1 MRCCRDCV
9 GFEELVWCDKSAAF
23 PVCVGT
29 SPEKSV
35 RPNRRPS
42 TVRIKVPSAKHRVA
56 NLAQIKA
63 HPALRGVPPNV
74 LVVTRHREGDMGN
87 QAQQRKNR
95 TDESFSQEGDE
106 QCHFGIL

>member
-1 MRCCRDCV
+1 
-9 GFEELVWCDKSAAF
+9 
-23 PVCVGT
+23 VCVGT

-35 RPNRRPS
+35 RPNRRQS
-42 TVRIKVPSAKHRVA
+42 NARIKVPSAKHRVA

-74 LVVTRHREGDMGN
+74 LLVTRHREGDMGN

>member
-1 MRCCRDCV
+1 
-9 GFEELVWCDKSAAF
+9 L
-23 PVCVGT
+23 T
-29 SPEKSV
+29 
-35 RPNRRPS
+35 

-56 NLAQIKA
+56 DLAQVKA
-63 HPALRGVPPNV
+63 HTALRGVSPNV